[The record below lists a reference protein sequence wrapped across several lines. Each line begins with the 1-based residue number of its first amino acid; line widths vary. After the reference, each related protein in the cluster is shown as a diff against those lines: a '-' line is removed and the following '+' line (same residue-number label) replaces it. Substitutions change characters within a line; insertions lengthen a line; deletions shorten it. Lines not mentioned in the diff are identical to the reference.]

1 VRERSTLFNAFA
13 VGLAGKT
20 VLVVSPFSRSIEAN
34 FDNRFSFFKNYYYPR
49 FNLVTMNTPITYSG
63 LPLEFYPHNDWFETL
78 ASLKEVVRTQRFDI
92 ALLACGSY
100 AVPLG
105 RYIEKELGRQ
115 AIYVGGVL
123 QLFFGIMGRRYD
135 NQFFLDQINLE
146 RFIWPVEKDRYF
158 EHVTIDTNSPREAF
172 GAYF

>member
-1 VRERSTLFNAFA
+1 LLSGLLGKLFWLYRHFPEVSKRISTIGFH
-13 VGLAGKT
+13 
-20 VLVVSPFSRSIEAN
+20 SS
-34 FDNRFSFFKNYYYPR
+34 KNYYYPR